1 MKLSLALLAQLP
13 NCRSAWRWSLAFAAI
28 GILQW
33 ISAAPILAQDGPADA
48 PASPGFLQ
56 ILLSG
61 GIVGIIM
68 IVILLALSVTAA
80 YLIFDHLISI
90 RRSDLMPEG
99 LADHVRQC
107 LISGDVPSAQ
117 AACNERPS
125 FLSFV
130 LMHGISEL
138 EFGWNSVEK
147 SLEDALAEQSAR
159 LFRKIEY
166 LSVIGN
172 IAPMVGLLG
181 TVIGMIVAFQNVAST
196 QGTASAP
203 QLAEGIYQALV
214 TTVGGLIVAI
224 PSIGAFAIFRNRI
237 DQFVA
242 EAAYMAQH
250 VFTPLRRRAKK

>member
-1 MKLSLALLAQLP
+1 MLDRSGILKLLCFAALVMIDGWW
-13 NCRSAWRWSLAFAAI
+13 SATAFAQAP
-28 GILQW
+28 GAT
-33 ISAAPILAQDGPADA
+33 AASEPQA
-48 PASPGFLQ
+48 GFFQ

-61 GIVGIIM
+61 GIVGLLM
-68 IVILLALSVTAA
+68 ILVLLALSVLSA
-80 YLIFDHLISI
+80 YLIIDHLLTV
-90 RRSDLMPEG
+90 RRTDLMPEG
-99 LADHVRQC
+99 LGEEVRQH
-107 LISGDVPSAQ
+107 LINGNV
-117 AACNERPS
+117 AAARDACAARPS
-125 FLSFV
+125 MLSFV
-130 LMHGISEL
+130 LTHGIAEL
-138 EFGWNSVEK
+138 EFGWNAVEK
-147 SLEDALAEQSAR
+147 TLEDSLAEQSAR

-224 PSIGAFAIFRNRI
+224 PSIGAFAIFRNRV

-242 EAAYMAQH
+242 EAAWMAQH
-250 VFTPLRRRAKK
+250 VFGPLRRKAKK

>member
-1 MKLSLALLAQLP
+1 MKLRQIKKLSLMAGQCFVGGCIFVETAVAQVP
-13 NCRSAWRWSLAFAAI
+13 GGAEPGASETE
-28 GILQW
+28 
-33 ISAAPILAQDGPADA
+33 APT
-48 PASPGFLQ
+48 GFLS
-56 ILLSG
+56 ILFSG
-61 GIVGIIM
+61 GIVGAIM
-68 IVILLALSVTAA
+68 ILILLALSLTSA
-80 YLIFDHLISI
+80 YLIFDHLMTV
-90 RRSDLMPEG
+90 RRKDLMPDG
-99 LADHVRQC
+99 LSERVRQS
-107 LISGDVPSAQ
+107 LLAGDVAAAQ
-117 AACNERPS
+117 EACNAQPS

-138 EFGWNSVEK
+138 EFGWNAVEK
-147 SLEDALAEQSAR
+147 AVEDALAEQSAR

-181 TVIGMIVAFQNVAST
+181 TVIGMIIAFQNVAST

-203 QLAEGIYQALV
+203 QLAEGIYQALI

-242 EAAYMAQH
+242 ESAYMAQH
-250 VFTPLRRRAKK
+250 VFTPLRRRGKK